1 MFGLGA
7 GEAERGGWSRDV
19 SDSPGCTGLE
29 NGGKSPRPALAPPLP
44 RVSPR
49 PRDAEGRQGAGP
61 RASPQQLRPSAGEGE
76 GVESQQGLWRS
87 CVAELGVEGR
97 RPCYSLTPPFYLWE
111 KVLRPA
117 AELTAPAG
125 EGKEKPAKEGE
136 GGALRE
142 GMREAEREAGR
153 GGGVRERRSAAR
165 ARVAGARRGP
175 GAKEGR
181 AQPLAPRRL
190 LPSPSG
196 GAKLWLWLIVFPA
209 AASPGL
215 LPRPKPILIARRL
228 RGRLPGF
235 ALRAPGGPKPPWRS
249 AADPPSACPRF

>member
-1 MFGLGA
+1 M
-7 GEAERGGWSRDV
+7 

-153 GGGVRERRSAAR
+153 GGGVREEGAQRGREWQGRGGAPARKRGAHSRS
-165 ARVAGARRGP
+165 RRG
-175 GAKEGR
+175 ASCLLLQV
-181 AQPLAPRRL
+181 AQN
-190 LPSPSG
+190 
-196 GAKLWLWLIVFPA
+196 F
-209 AASPGL
+209 
-215 LPRPKPILIARRL
+215 
-228 RGRLPGF
+228 GF
-235 ALRAPGGPKPPWRS
+235 G
-249 AADPPSACPRF
+249 